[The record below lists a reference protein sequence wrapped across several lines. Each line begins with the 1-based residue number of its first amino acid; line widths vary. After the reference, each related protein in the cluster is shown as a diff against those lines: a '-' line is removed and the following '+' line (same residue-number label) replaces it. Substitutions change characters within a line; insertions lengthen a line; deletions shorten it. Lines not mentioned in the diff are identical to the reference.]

1 VTSTVPPTRP
11 ALVGLRPR
19 SSAVL
24 AITSLLG
31 LVAFGWP
38 FLTDPGSALDTSHAG
53 DAPWLFVL
61 LVPLLA
67 AIVLAELTEG
77 GLDAKAVAL
86 LGMLSAVGAALRV
99 LGPGTAGIEPGF
111 VLIVLGGRVFG
122 KGFGFVLGALTIF
135 SGALVSGGVGPWMPF
150 QMLGAAWVGFFAGC
164 LPAWRGRAE
173 IALLAGYGILAGL
186 AYGWLLNLWFWPFAT
201 YGAAVSYIPGD
212 DLIANADRYLL
223 FWATTSLG
231 WDIPRG
237 VLTAVLLVVIGRP
250 VLAALRRAAQRA
262 AFDAPVDFAHAESRP
277 G

>member
-1 VTSTVPPTRP
+1 MSAVPSARG

-19 SSAVL
+19 STAVL
-24 AITSLLG
+24 ALTSLLG

-99 LGPGTAGIEPGF
+99 LGPGTAGLEPGF
-111 VLIVLGGRVFG
+111 VLIILGGRVFG

-150 QMLGAAWVGFFAGC
+150 QMLGAAWVGFFAGS

-173 IALLAGYGILAGL
+173 IALLAGYGVVAGL

-201 YGAAVSYIPGD
+201 YGAAVSYVPGD
-212 DLIANADRYLL
+212 ALSANVDRYLL

-237 VLTAVLLVVIGRP
+237 VLTALLLVAIGRP

-262 AFDAPVDFAHAESRP
+262 AFDAPVDFEPAESRAR
-277 G
+277 